1 MATILIVDDDTA
13 FREGLAETLTDLGHE
28 AVQVPSGE
36 AALARLGAGDGGCG
50 GFDLVLLDLR
60 MRGIDGLETLRRLHA
75 DHPECRE
82 LPVIMLTA
90 HADSG
95 NTIEAMKLGAFDHLT
110 KPISREGVRGVLERA
125 LGRPRPGHARTE
137 AAAAD
142 SGSRDQLIGSS
153 PAMREVHKLIGLASP
168 SDATVLVQGETGTG
182 KEEVARALHRHGPR
196 AGKPFVAVNCAAI
209 PAELLESELFGHVKG
224 AFTGALNQRTGRFVE
239 ANKGT
244 LFLDEIGDMTLPMQ
258 AKILRVLQ
266 DRIVTPVG
274 GTSPVPVDVRI
285 VAATHRDLIAMVRE
299 GGFREDLF
307 YRLSVV
313 GVQLPP
319 LRDRGADILVLAE
332 HFLRQLAQAGQPA
345 KRLSP
350 AASQALLSHAWPGNV
365 RELRN
370 AMQNATVTVRG
381 PVIDRA
387 DLSLSAATSA
397 GASDTFDSLLELP
410 WNVAVARLEKALLA
424 RALRAANGNRT
435 EAARRLDIHRQ
446 LLYAKLKEHGLGE
459 DAPKGENPLP
469 NAPR

>member
-1 MATILIVDDDTA
+1 MAKILIVDDDPG
-13 FREGLAETLTDLGHE
+13 FREGLAETLTDLGHQ
-28 AVQVPSGE
+28 AVQVISGE
-36 AALARLGAGDGGCG
+36 SALAELDRADDDEDCG
-50 GFDLVLLDLR
+50 GFDLMLLDLR
-60 MRGIDGLETLRRLHA
+60 MRGMDGLETLRRLHA
-75 DHPECRE
+75 DHPDCRE

-90 HADSG
+90 FADSG

-110 KPISREGVRGVLERA
+110 KPISREQVRGVLERA
-125 LGRPRPGHARTE
+125 LGRPRTVHVKADKD
-137 AAAAD
+137 AASSSSND
-142 SGSRDQLIGSS
+142 HLIGSS

-224 AFTGALNQRTGRFVE
+224 AFTGAVNARVGRFSE

-274 GTSPVPVDVRI
+274 ASSPVPVDVRI

-299 GGFREDLF
+299 GQFREDLF

-313 GVQLPP
+313 GVALPP
-319 LRDRGADILVLAE
+319 LRERGADILVLAE
-332 HFLRQLAQAGQPA
+332 HFLRQLAPPGQAA

-350 AASQALLSHAWPGNV
+350 AASQALLAHGWPGNV

-370 AMQNATVTVRG
+370 TVQNATVTVRG
-381 PVIDRA
+381 PMIDRA
-387 DLSLSAATSA
+387 DLSLSANSAAA
-397 GASDTFDSLLELP
+397 GAADTLDTLLALP
-410 WNVAVARLEKALLA
+410 WNEAIARLEKALLA
-424 RALRAANGNRT
+424 RALRAAAGNRT
-435 EAARRLDIHRQ
+435 EAARCLNMHRQ
-446 LLYAKLKEHGLGE
+446 LLYAKLKEHRLGDE
-459 DAPKGENPLP
+459 PPEANP
-469 NAPR
+469 AQ